1 MVKLTDFQ
9 INFSGLKLGNHQFDF
24 QIEDSFFQLFD
35 YAELNSGQI
44 NAIILL
50 QKKSNMLDLD
60 FQIKGNVKLSCDTCT
75 EHYIQSIEGNYKQIV
90 KFSDLAEP
98 EETDEI
104 IIIPTK
110 EHTLEVAHQLYELIH
125 LSLPSRRIHAD
136 KADCNQEILEKLEE
150 LAYKSQEI
158 DDTRWSGL
166 QKLKNKTSKNGTS

>member
-44 NAIILL
+44 NVTILL
-50 QKKSNMLDLD
+50 QKKSNMLELD
-60 FQIKGNVKLSCDTCT
+60 FQIKGNIKLACDTCT
-75 EHYIQSIEGNYKQIV
+75 EYYIQSIEDNYKQIV
-90 KFSDLAEP
+90 KFSDVVEP

-104 IIIPTK
+104 IILPTN
-110 EHTLEVAHQLYELIH
+110 EHTLDVAHQLYELIH

-136 KADCNQEILEKLEE
+136 VAHCNQEILEKLEE
-150 LAYKSQEI
+150 LAYQESEI
-158 DDTRWSGL
+158 VDPRWSAL